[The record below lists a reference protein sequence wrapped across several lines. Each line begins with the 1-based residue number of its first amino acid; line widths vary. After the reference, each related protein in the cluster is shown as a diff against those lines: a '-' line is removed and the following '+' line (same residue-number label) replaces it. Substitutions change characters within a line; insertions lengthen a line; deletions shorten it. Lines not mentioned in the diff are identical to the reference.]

1 MSPKLS
7 ESESSENYRGF
18 TSINDAYFEQS
29 FFFSPLHHPG
39 FVFGSTDEDV
49 YAVTVTCL
57 LERVN

>member
-1 MSPKLS
+1 VRTIEDSPPLMMLI
-7 ESESSENYRGF
+7 SSR
-18 TSINDAYFEQS
+18 A
-29 FFFSPLHHPG
+29 FFSPLHHPG